1 MKPISENVIRS
12 IRDLL
17 EIFKLEVVEQIDDE
31 FVRQDILKRIDIL
44 KTDIYGS
51 DYFIKAC
58 EEYENEAMR
67 KYLLY
72 KNMKEENKTDIRD

>member
-44 KTDIYGS
+44 KTDIDGS

-58 EEYENEAMR
+58 EDYENEAMR